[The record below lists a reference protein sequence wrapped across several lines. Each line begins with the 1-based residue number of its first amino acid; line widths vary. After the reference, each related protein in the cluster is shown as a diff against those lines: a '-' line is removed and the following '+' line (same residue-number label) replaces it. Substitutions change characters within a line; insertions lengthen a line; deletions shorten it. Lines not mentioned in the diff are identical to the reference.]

1 MPLWREGTLP
11 VGFERIK
18 RNNNDNV
25 PRKRDKERERDK
37 NVFIHYHSHTQIRYE
52 KEASGYLENYTLPP
66 PLSLSLLSSE
76 PVDSQ
81 THPALFYNRPY
92 IPFVAWKR
100 TREQS
105 SIHSS
110 HLLFTYSPSAR
121 YYTPPP
127 PPISLTPISSPS
139 PIPFSQ
145 FAPCPRDISPRIQLG

>member
-25 PRKRDKERERDK
+25 PRKRDKERDK

-52 KEASGYLENYTLPP
+52 KEASGYLEKYPP
-66 PLSLSLLSSE
+66 SSSLSLLSSE

-100 TREQS
+100 TARAVL
-105 SIHSS
+105 HSLFPS
-110 HLLFTYSPSAR
+110 TLHVLTVRALLH
-121 YYTPPP
+121 PPP

>member
-1 MPLWREGTLP
+1 MSLWREGTLP

-25 PRKRDKERERDK
+25 PRKRDKERDK

-52 KEASGYLENYTLPP
+52 KEASGYLEKYPP
-66 PLSLSLLSSE
+66 SSSLSLLSSE

>member
-25 PRKRDKERERDK
+25 PRKRDKERDK

-52 KEASGYLENYTLPP
+52 KEASGYLEKYPP
-66 PLSLSLLSSE
+66 SSSLSLLSSE

>member
-1 MPLWREGTLP
+1 MTMYRERETKRKRERQ
-11 VGFERIK
+11 ERIYSLPLAYTNK
-18 RNNNDNV
+18 I
-25 PRKRDKERERDK
+25 RKRSLWLPRE
-37 NVFIHYHSHTQIRYE
+37 VPS
-52 KEASGYLENYTLPP
+52 LL
-66 PLSLSLLSSE
+66 LSLSLLSSE